1 MMWVR
6 RTLCVQDS
14 CCCSSMQWSTWTS
27 CRGALVRLPTSTTS
41 RSILQTAS
49 NSPTSG
55 PASYTR
61 YTQYCVHRPQKHQYT
76 CFFSTGWAK
85 KRAHRLM
92 AVILSNLNQ
101 FRKKFTGRFPGK
113 FAVKCKL
120 KIPPHLACV
129 ARLPCE
135 TLLSSDQLRWLVET
149 PSRDLSIIEWRTI
162 HGHDLVTINR
172 WRTVVS
178 GTWKY
183 DDPSLNMSHEGAA
196 RGSSYFHVPRTTVC
210 HMFCRLTNYKNGELY
225 VSWNHFCLC
234 ICMI

>member
-61 YTQYCVHRPQKHQYT
+61 YTQYCVHRPQKYQYT
-76 CFFSTGWAK
+76 CFFLQGGPKNGPTDSWPQFCQILTNLEK
-85 KRAHRLM
+85 K
-92 AVILSNLNQ
+92 I
-101 FRKKFTGRFPGK
+101 TGRFPGK

-135 TLLSSDQLRWLVET
+135 TLLSSDQLRAASLIGRNAVTWLEHYRMT
-149 PSRDLSIIEWRTI
+149 DDSRSRSRD
-162 HGHDLVTINR
+162 N
-172 WRTVVS
+172 
-178 GTWKY
+178 
-183 DDPSLNMSHEGAA
+183 
-196 RGSSYFHVPRTTVC
+196 
-210 HMFCRLTNYKNGELY
+210 
-225 VSWNHFCLC
+225 
-234 ICMI
+234 